1 MHKTLPAKQLQLL
14 GGDIILIIASFY
26 LAPLL
31 RFWVFL
37 DVTLIFD
44 WPDLSVILIYLLTFY
59 IFEFYS
65 LEERFTSTAY
75 ALRFLVAIIVADL
88 GIALFLYVFDA
99 RPYPTSILILNTML
113 IFSFCLE
120 WRRLYYRRSH
130 QIRKVFRVLIIGAG
144 KAGNDLQD
152 MLSPREDIEL
162 KGFLDDD
169 PQKLGAERGG
179 VRVLGSTEYLMSF
192 LKGIDV
198 VVVAITHNLSQD
210 LYRRL
215 VEAKMKG
222 VMVYEMP
229 SFCEEIIERI
239 PVNHV
244 SDLWFV
250 YVPISGVRRN
260 LYNMKIKRIADLLLS
275 LLGLLITLPIMLL
288 MALAIKCES
297 AGPVFYVQ
305 RRIGWNSQP
314 FDLVKLRTMK
324 VGFDSDR
331 QYAGRKED
339 PRITRIGRIMRFFR
353 IDEIPQMWNVIKGE
367 MSFIGPRALIEAEV
381 DEFSPQIPYF
391 SLRHSIRPGITGW
404 AQINYPHGA
413 TIRDALAKLEYDLY
427 YIKNLS
433 PLLDLI
439 ILARTVKTV
448 LIGQG
453 AR

>member
-1 MHKTLPAKQLQLL
+1 MEGKWFDTLSLDTHHEAAFQTQPIPDSVNITLPTKQLTLL

-26 LAPLL
+26 LAPAL
-31 RFWVFL
+31 RFRVFL
-37 DVTLIFD
+37 DVSLIFD
-44 WPDLSVILIYLLTFY
+44 WPDLSAILIYLLTFY
-59 IFEFYS
+59 IFDFYS

-75 ALRFLVAIIVADL
+75 ALRFLVAIMVADL
-88 GIALFLYVFDA
+88 GIVIFFYVFNA
-99 RPYPTSILILNTML
+99 RPYPTTILILNTLL

-120 WRRLYYRRSH
+120 WRRLYYRWSH

-144 KAGNDLQD
+144 KAGSDLQE
-152 MLSPREDIEL
+152 MLSHREDFEL

-179 VRVLGSTEYLMSF
+179 VRVLGSTERLMSF
-192 LKGIDV
+192 FKDIDI
-198 VVVAITHNLSQD
+198 VVVAITRNLSQD
-210 LYRRL
+210 LYRQL

-260 LYNMKIKRIADLLLS
+260 LYNVKIKRIVDLLLS

-297 AGPVFYVQ
+297 KGPVFYVQ
-305 RRIGWNSQP
+305 RRIGWNGRP

-324 VGFDSDR
+324 VGF
-331 QYAGRKED
+331 
-339 PRITRIGRIMRFFR
+339 
-353 IDEIPQMWNVIKGE
+353 
-367 MSFIGPRALIEAEV
+367 
-381 DEFSPQIPYF
+381 
-391 SLRHSIRPGITGW
+391 
-404 AQINYPHGA
+404 
-413 TIRDALAKLEYDLY
+413 
-427 YIKNLS
+427 
-433 PLLDLI
+433 
-439 ILARTVKTV
+439 
-448 LIGQG
+448 
-453 AR
+453 